1 MYCENDQ
8 ILINNLQK
16 IRTGAV
22 IILACEKGF
31 NYTKIQA
38 TIQQLPIPVV
48 GAFFPGIIAQNELH
62 YTGYLLIHF
71 QEPCEVHL
79 FDSSTDVNLTEVK
92 VAVKSGT
99 GFVLLDGLAD
109 GNQDFL
115 NELYYTFSQSFNF
128 VGSGAGSLDLKQ
140 KACIFD
146 KEGIYEN
153 KAIVIFIESKVG
165 LGIKHGYERI
175 AGPIIA
181 TSTNASRIHE
191 LNWENALDVY
201 AHILHKEADV
211 LVDKSDFFS
220 VSKGYPLGVSYQ
232 GHEDIVRDPISCSS
246 EGGINCIDDIPEN
259 AALYV
264 LKGEPEKL
272 IQAAKESCSEAM
284 SFGYD
289 NPSHCLLIDCVT
301 RVLFLEDDFNFSCY
315 FVTGRKNIEI
325 LVQIIIWNALRKI
338 G

>member
-140 KACIFD
+140 LESTD
-146 KEGIYEN
+146 D
-153 KAIVIFIESKVG
+153 IVPVAPS
-165 LGIKHGYERI
+165 
-175 AGPIIA
+175 A
-181 TSTNASRIHE
+181 TSIFVKVDSKLVQLHFKDILWVE
-191 LNWENALDVY
+191 ALGDYVGFHVEGKRY
-201 AHILHKEADV
+201 VVKSTLAAI
-211 LVDKSDFFS
+211 DKSLKFFS
-220 VSKGYPLGVSYQ
+220 FIRVHRSFIVNVQHIKSLDDSSLIIQDKWIPVSRGYRPL
-232 GHEDIVRDPISCSS
+232 
-246 EGGINCIDDIPEN
+246 
-259 AALYV
+259 V
-264 LKGEPEKL
+264 LEK
-272 IQAAKESCSEAM
+272 I
-284 SFGYD
+284 
-289 NPSHCLLIDCVT
+289 HLL
-301 RVLFLEDDFNFSCY
+301 
-315 FVTGRKNIEI
+315 K
-325 LVQIIIWNALRKI
+325 
-338 G
+338 